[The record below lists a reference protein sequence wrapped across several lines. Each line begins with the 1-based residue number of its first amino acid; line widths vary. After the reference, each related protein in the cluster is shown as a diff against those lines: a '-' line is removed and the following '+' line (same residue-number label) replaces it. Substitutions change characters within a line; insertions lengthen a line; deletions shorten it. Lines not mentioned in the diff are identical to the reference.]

1 MDGNGRWA
9 LERGFPR
16 VEGHRMGVEA
26 LRPLVEVCIEKG
38 IKILSIFAF
47 SSENWSRPAEEV
59 AQLMSLFITVLH
71 QEVDKL
77 LEQGVRLF
85 FTGERSRLPL
95 ALQTLIASVEA
106 NSVGYDRLTLNI
118 VVNYGGHWDIVQ
130 AAKKLAEDVASGR
143 LIPDDINDD
152 TFEKK
157 LSMYPLPHPDL
168 MIRTG
173 GECRLSNFFLWQLA
187 YSELYFTQLHW
198 PDFTR
203 HEFEK
208 ALSSFAARQR
218 RYGKISNQDQEE
230 QHA

>member
-26 LRPLVEVCIEKG
+26 LRPLVEGCIDKG

-59 AQLMSLFITVLH
+59 TQLMSLFITVLH
-71 QEVDKL
+71 QEVEKL
-77 LEQGVRLF
+77 FEQGVRLC

-106 NSVGYDRLTLNI
+106 NSVMYDRLTLNI

-130 AAKKLAEDVASGR
+130 AAKNLAEDVAAGQ
-143 LIPDDINDD
+143 LMPEQI
-152 TFEKK
+152 TEAVFESK

-187 YSELYFTQLHW
+187 YSELYFSSLHW

-203 HEFEK
+203 DEFEK
-208 ALSSFAARQR
+208 ALDSFAARQR
-218 RYGKISNQDQEE
+218 RYGKISNQVHEE